1 MADNAKASLGSRSEF
16 SVKLLIIDMPGRFGE
31 QQSGTPF
38 QSAGGFA
45 EERRGPRHFMYHGKG
60 EHEVNCS
67 LNVVEAH
74 RGWRNY
80 ACLNAIK

>member
-31 QQSGTPF
+31 QQSGTWF
-38 QSAGGFA
+38 QSSGGFA
-45 EERRGPRHFMYHGKG
+45 EEWSWPRHFVHHGKG

-67 LNVVEAH
+67 NLVEAH
-74 RGWRNY
+74 RGWRNH
-80 ACLNAIK
+80 ACIEAIK